1 MDFWDLRGL
10 DVEPHQPKVLRTD
23 AEARVVAINLPAG
36 EALEDHQVHERAYV
50 GFVDPSRKRKI
61 RLVVALSAAVLLAT
75 ALVVVSFSAGTSQ
88 LLPSEA
94 LAQKPDDRFELG
106 ATVVDGSLEERG
118 DSLAFAIQDPNG
130 SAQIPVT
137 YSGAVPDPFR
147 EGREVLVKGELEGG
161 HFVGNEM
168 TTK

>member
-1 MDFWDLRGL
+1 M
-10 DVEPHQPKVLRTD
+10 
-23 AEARVVAINLPAG
+23 
-36 EALEDHQVHERAYV
+36 
-50 GFVDPSRKRKI
+50 DPSRKRKI
-61 RLVVALSAAVLLAT
+61 RLVVALSAAVILAT
-75 ALVVVSFSAGTSQ
+75 MLIVVSFSAGTSQ

-106 ATVVDGSLEERG
+106 GTVVDGSLKERG

-130 SAQIPVT
+130 SAQIPVV

-147 EGREVLVKGELEGG
+147 EGREVLVRGELEGG

-168 TTK
+168 TTKCPSKFTAE

>member
-1 MDFWDLRGL
+1 M
-10 DVEPHQPKVLRTD
+10 
-23 AEARVVAINLPAG
+23 
-36 EALEDHQVHERAYV
+36 
-50 GFVDPSRKRKI
+50 DPSRKRKI
-61 RLVVALSAAVLLAT
+61 RLVVALSAAVILAT
-75 ALVVVSFSAGTSQ
+75 MLIVVSFSAGTSQ

-106 ATVVDGSLEERG
+106 GTVVDGSLEERG

-130 SAQIPVT
+130 SARIPVV

-168 TTK
+168 TTKCPSKFTAK